1 MPPEPIAEATGAELA
16 DDEPPCHGIEPKATI
31 AADLPGESSEDRQLT
46 ISRPRA
52 RGEAAEHLP
61 PICLLGDPGESS
73 RLTVRKIGLV
83 EKLAPAVVKH
93 VGQGA

>member
-1 MPPEPIAEATGAELA
+1 MPPERIAEATGAQLA
-16 DDEPPCHGIEPKATI
+16 DDEPTCHGIEPKATI
-31 AADLPGESSEDRQLT
+31 AADLLGESPEDRQLT

-52 RGEAAEHLP
+52 RGEAAEHVP
-61 PICLLGDPGESS
+61 PIRLLGDPSESS
-73 RLTVRKIGLV
+73 HLSVRKIGLV